1 MSQKK
6 MRAIG
11 VRPAK
16 KEVAIIDHDHPEIT
30 ADTQVKVRSLDV
42 GICGTDREICTFVYG
57 APPEGADYLVL
68 GHESLGEV
76 VEVGSAVKELKAGD
90 LVVPS
95 VRRPCNDP
103 GCRSCTIDRQDFCQ
117 TENFV
122 ERGIKENHGYMTEFW
137 VEHEKHLNLVPADL
151 RDYAVLA
158 EPLTIA
164 EKAMDQVWQIQKRLP
179 WANEDPDK
187 LPGEGLNAVVLGA
200 GPIGILGAM
209 KLIACGFKTY
219 VYTRSPAPN
228 PKSEIVGAIG
238 AEYISNTQV
247 TPEELREHVGSI
259 DLVYEGLGVAKVS
272 FDVMMQLG
280 SNGVF
285 AFTGIPSPGGEISVA
300 ANDLMRNLVLKNQV
314 IVGTVN
320 ADKSAF
326 QNAIKDLGEFKRRWP
341 QALDGVIS
349 KRHSPENYEELL
361 VGKPGG
367 IKHVVSFDN

>member
-11 VRPAK
+11 VRPGK
-16 KEVAIIDHDHPEIT
+16 KEVAIIDHDHPEISEP
-30 ADTQVKVRSLDV
+30 TQVKVRSLDV

-57 APPEGADYLVL
+57 SPPAGSDYLVL

-76 VEVGSAVKELKAGD
+76 VEIGSGVTDFKVGD

-95 VRRPCNDP
+95 VRRPCSNEH
-103 GCRSCTIDRQDFCQ
+103 CRACAIDRQDFCQ
-117 TENFV
+117 TEEFN
-122 ERGIKENHGYMTEFW
+122 ERGIKEHHGFMTEFW
-137 VEHEKHLNLVPADL
+137 VERDKHLNLVPADL

-179 WANEDPDK
+179 WANEEPGK
-187 LPGEGLNAVVLGA
+187 LPGEGLSAVVLGA

-209 KLIACGFKTY
+209 KLITCGFKTY

-228 PKSEIVGAIG
+228 PKSDIVEAIG

-247 TPEELREHVGSI
+247 SPEELAKHIGGI
-259 DLVYEGLGVAKVS
+259 DLIYEGLGVAKVS

-280 SNGVF
+280 LNGIF
-285 AFTGIPSPGGEISVA
+285 AFTGIPAPGGDIEVPG
-300 ANDLMRNLVLKNQV
+300 NQLMRNLVLKNQV
-314 IVGTVN
+314 IIGTVN
-320 ADKSAF
+320 ADKNAF
-326 QNAIKDLGEFKRRWP
+326 QNAIKDLGEFKKRWP
-341 QALDGVIS
+341 QALDGIIS
-349 KRHSPENYEELL
+349 KRHSPDNFEELL

-367 IKHVVSFDN
+367 IKHVISFDD